1 MGGLPLLEN
10 TLTKPTGSE
19 MNTKIQIQ
27 LLKYRLA
34 RLEEAIETINCC
46 DAEFCINEMEEA
58 LKKLKDFNEKEF
70 QKLLQER
77 EEWLDGVE
85 EYRSN

>member
-1 MGGLPLLEN
+1 
-10 TLTKPTGSE
+10 
-19 MNTKIQIQ
+19 MNTKIQIK

-34 RLEEAIETINCC
+34 RLEEAIETTNCC

-58 LKKLKDFNEKEF
+58 LKKLKAFNENEMEEALKKLKSFNEKEF